1 MDVDEVRTNFYLI
14 KTKFKLLR
22 IDMSATKKIVTII
35 KLSEIVFPSDLQN
48 TNAGLSICSPI
59 RSIHSKIEQNVRKKS
74 SKNVNEI
81 CD

>member
-35 KLSEIVFPSDLQN
+35 KLSEIVFPSDL
-48 TNAGLSICSPI
+48 
-59 RSIHSKIEQNVRKKS
+59 
-74 SKNVNEI
+74 
-81 CD
+81 